1 MDLEEEEEEEEEE
14 DEEEEEEEEEE
25 IWSEEIKCR
34 TVVDFGEEVRIN
46 VNISNLNSC
55 LNFLSSFSKT
65 RYAGQLLVSQNNL
78 CTQLKREPTE
88 SLVCTL
94 SQWKGWKAD
103 LNQALCRTG
112 ALIQS

>member
-1 MDLEEEEEEEEEE
+1 MDLEEEEEEEEEV
-14 DEEEEEEEEEE
+14 E

-78 CTQLKREPTE
+78 CTQLKKKVRFVPCHSERAERLTYTKHYVVLE
-88 SLVCTL
+88 H
-94 SQWKGWKAD
+94 
-103 LNQALCRTG
+103 
-112 ALIQS
+112 